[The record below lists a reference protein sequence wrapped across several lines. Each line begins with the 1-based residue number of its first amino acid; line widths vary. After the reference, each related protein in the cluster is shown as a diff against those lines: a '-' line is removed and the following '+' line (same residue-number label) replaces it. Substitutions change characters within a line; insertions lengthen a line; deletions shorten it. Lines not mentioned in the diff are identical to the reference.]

1 MNSSQ
6 TAFFFEIQQIPRNEV
21 PSEDLVRTENSKIF
35 DELKNQHFLSTKI
48 H

>member
-1 MNSSQ
+1 MKNQQ
-6 TAFFFEIQQIPRNEV
+6 TAFFLEIQEIPRNEV